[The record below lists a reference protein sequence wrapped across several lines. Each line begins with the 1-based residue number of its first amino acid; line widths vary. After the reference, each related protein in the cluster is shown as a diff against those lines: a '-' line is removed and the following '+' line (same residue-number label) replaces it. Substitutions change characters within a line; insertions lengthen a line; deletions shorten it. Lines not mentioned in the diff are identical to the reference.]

1 MRQRSMPEADGG
13 TRRDILA
20 GAGLVGLAGVVAACG
35 GSDKGGT
42 AASATPSQAGQSSA
56 APSQADQSSA
66 APEPS
71 KEAEGTELG
80 KASAIPMGGGK
91 VFPAEK
97 VVVTQPEKGEYY
109 AFTAVCTHMGC
120 TVASVSGGT
129 INCPCHGSK
138 YSIEDGSVKRGP
150 APRALAKKKVK
161 VEGDDLY
168 LT

>member
-1 MRQRSMPEADGG
+1 MRQRSTPEAGGG

-20 GAGLVGLAGVVAACG
+20 GAGLVGLAGVVTACG

-56 APSQADQSSA
+56 AAPSSVA
-66 APEPS
+66 AEPS
-71 KEAEGTELG
+71 GEAEGTELG

-161 VEGDDLY
+161 LEGDDLY

>member
-1 MRQRSMPEADGG
+1 MRQRSTPEADGG
-13 TRRDILA
+13 TRRDVLA

-42 AASATPSQAGQSSA
+42 AASATPSQAGQSSG
-56 APSQADQSSA
+56 
-66 APEPS
+66 APEQAS
-71 KEAEGTELG
+71 GDLG
-80 KASAIPMGGGK
+80 KASEIPVGGGK

-97 VVVTQPEKGEYY
+97 VVVTQPQKGEFY

-120 TVASVSGGT
+120 TVGEVSGGT

-150 APRALAKKKVK
+150 APRALAKMKVTVK
-161 VEGDDLY
+161 GGDLN
-168 LT
+168 LG